1 LTERKTA
8 MGKLNGTNP
17 NHPKK
22 GSRITVD
29 PIRADKDIKKV
40 KRLLKDNTRDLLL
53 FTMGINNGLRISDLL
68 KLKVGDVRDI
78 KPGQTL
84 KVKETKT
91 GKMNVLMINKSV
103 HKVLKQYLEE
113 VKPSDENYLFQS
125 RNGKNKPLARETVN
139 KMIKEWTKSLKG
151 NYGTHTLRKTF
162 GYIQRTKYGVSFEV
176 LCKRFGHSSPA
187 ITMRYLGV
195 DDKEVAGIL
204 LHEI

>member
-1 LTERKTA
+1 

-29 PIRADKDIKKV
+29 PIRSDKNIKKV

-53 FTMGINNGLRISDLL
+53 FTIGINNGLRISDLL

-91 GKMNVLMINKSV
+91 GKMNILMINKSV
-103 HKVLKQYLEE
+103 HKVLQQYLEE
-113 VKPSDENYLFQS
+113 VKPSDEDYLFQS
-125 RNGKNKPLARETVN
+125 RNGNNKPLTRETVN

-151 NYGTHTLRKTF
+151 NFGTHTLRKTF

-187 ITMRYLGV
+187 ITMRYLGI
-195 DDKEVAGIL
+195 DDREVAGIL
-204 LHEI
+204 LNEI

>member
-1 LTERKTA
+1 

-22 GSRITVD
+22 GSSITVD
-29 PIRADKDIKKV
+29 PIRADTDIKKV
-40 KRLLKDNTRDLLL
+40 KRLLNDNTRDLLL

-91 GKMNVLMINKSV
+91 GKMNILMINKSV

-113 VKPSDENYLFQS
+113 VKSSDEDYLFQS
-125 RNGKNKPLARETVN
+125 RNGDNKTLTRETVN
-139 KMIKEWTKSLKG
+139 KMIKEWTKSFNG

-187 ITMRYLGV
+187 ITMRYLGI

-204 LHEI
+204 LNEI

>member
-1 LTERKTA
+1 

-22 GSRITVD
+22 GSNITVD
-29 PIRADKDIKKV
+29 PIRSEKNIKKI
-40 KRLLKDNTRDLLL
+40 KRHLKDNTRDLLL

-68 KLKVGDVRDI
+68 KLIVGNVRDL

-91 GKMNVLMINKSV
+91 GKINILMINKSV

-113 VKPSDENYLFQS
+113 VKPADEDYLFQS
-125 RNGKNKPLARETVN
+125 RNGNNKPLTRETVN

-187 ITMRYLGV
+187 ITMRYLGI

>member
-1 LTERKTA
+1 MGRKTA
-8 MGKLNGTNP
+8 MGKLNGSNP

-29 PIRADKDIKKV
+29 PIRAEKNIKKV

-53 FTMGINNGLRISDLL
+53 FTIGINNGLRISDLL
-68 KLKVGDVRDI
+68 KLKVGEVRDL

-91 GKMNVLMINKSV
+91 GQMNIIMIDKSV
-103 HKVLKQYLEE
+103 HKVLKKYLEE
-113 VKPSDENYLFQS
+113 VKPSDEDYLFQS
-125 RNGKNKPLARETVN
+125 RNGNNKPLTRETVN

-176 LCKRFGHSSPA
+176 LCKRYGHSSPA
-187 ITMRYLGV
+187 ITMRYLGI
-195 DDKEVAGIL
+195 DDKEVASIL

>member
-1 LTERKTA
+1 
-8 MGKLNGTNP
+8 MGKLNGSNP

-29 PIRADKDIKKV
+29 PIRADTDIKKI

-68 KLKVGDVRDI
+68 KLKVDDVRDI

-91 GKMNVLMINKSV
+91 GKMNILMINKSV

-113 VKPSDENYLFQS
+113 VKPSDEDYLFQS
-125 RNGKNKPLARETVN
+125 RNGNNKPLTRETVN
-139 KMIKEWTKSLKG
+139 KMIKEWTISFKG

-187 ITMRYLGV
+187 ITMRYLGI

>member
-1 LTERKTA
+1 

-22 GSRITVD
+22 GSIITVD

-40 KRLLKDNTRDLLL
+40 KLLLKDNTRDLLL

-68 KLKVGDVRDI
+68 KLKVGDVKDI

-91 GKMNVLMINKSV
+91 GKMNILMINKSV
-103 HKVLKQYLEE
+103 HKVLKQYLED
-113 VKPSDENYLFQS
+113 VQPSIENYLFQS
-125 RNGKNKPLARETVN
+125 RNGNNKPLARETVN
-139 KMIKEWTKSLKG
+139 KMIKEWTKPLKG

-176 LCKRFGHSSPA
+176 LCKRFSHSSPA
-187 ITMRYLGV
+187 ITMRYLGI

>member
-1 LTERKTA
+1 MGRKTA

-22 GSRITVD
+22 GSIITVD

-68 KLKVGDVRDI
+68 KLKVGDVKDI

-91 GKMNVLMINKSV
+91 GKMNILMINKSV
-103 HKVLKQYLEE
+103 HKVLIQYLDE
-113 VKPSDENYLFQS
+113 VKPSDGDYLFQS
-125 RNGKNKPLARETVN
+125 RNGNNKPLTRETVHR
-139 KMIKEWTKSLKG
+139 MIKEWTKSMKG

-176 LCKRFGHSSPA
+176 LCKRYGHSSPA
-187 ITMRYLGV
+187 ITMRYLGI

>member
-1 LTERKTA
+1 
-8 MGKLNGTNP
+8 MGKLDGTNP

-22 GSRITVD
+22 GSQITVD

-40 KRLLKDNTRDLLL
+40 KRLLKDNTRDLFI

-68 KLKVGDVRDI
+68 KLKVGDVRDL

-91 GKMNVLMINKSV
+91 GKMNILMINKSV

-113 VKPSDENYLFQS
+113 VNPSDEDYLFQS
-125 RNGKNKPLARETVN
+125 RNGNNKPLTRETVN

-151 NYGTHTLRKTF
+151 NYGTHSLRKTF

-187 ITMRYLGV
+187 ITMRYLGI
-195 DDKEVAGIL
+195 DDKEVASIL

>member
-1 LTERKTA
+1 
-8 MGKLNGTNP
+8 MGKLNGSNP

-22 GSRITVD
+22 GSQITVD
-29 PIRADKDIKKV
+29 PIRSEKNIKKV

-53 FTMGINNGLRISDLL
+53 FTIGINNGLRISDLL

-91 GKMNVLMINKSV
+91 GKMNILMINKSV

-113 VKPSDENYLFQS
+113 VKPSDEDYLFQS
-125 RNGKNKPLARETVN
+125 RNGNNKSLTRETVH

-176 LCKRFGHSSPA
+176 LCKRYGHSSPA
-187 ITMRYLGV
+187 ITMRYLGI
-195 DDKEVAGIL
+195 DDREVKGIL
-204 LHEI
+204 LNEI

>member
-1 LTERKTA
+1 
-8 MGKLNGTNP
+8 MGKLNSSNP

-22 GSRITVD
+22 GSSITVD

-53 FTMGINNGLRISDLL
+53 LTMGINNGLRISDLL

-91 GKMNVLMINKSV
+91 GKMNILMINKSV
-103 HKVLKQYLEE
+103 HKVLKHYLDE
-113 VKPSDENYLFQS
+113 VKPLDEVYLFQS
-125 RNGKNKPLARETVN
+125 RNGNNKPLTRETVN
-139 KMIKEWTKSLKG
+139 KMIKEWTKSLRG

-187 ITMRYLGV
+187 ITMRYLGI
-195 DDKEVAGIL
+195 DDRKVKGIL
-204 LHEI
+204 LNEI